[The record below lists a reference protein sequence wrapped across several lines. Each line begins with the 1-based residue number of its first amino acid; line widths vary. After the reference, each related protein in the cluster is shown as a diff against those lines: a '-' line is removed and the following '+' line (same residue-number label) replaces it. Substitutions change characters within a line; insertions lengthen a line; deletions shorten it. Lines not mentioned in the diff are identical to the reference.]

1 MASKMNKTS
10 YSDLWSYT
18 PDPELL
24 GGRTVAITGAA
35 NGLGRATALAAAS
48 LGATVV
54 LMDKSVGRLE
64 HVYDEITGASGPEPA
79 IIPIDLAGATRED
92 YETIGQTLEQ
102 NFGSLDGLVNNAGWL
117 GSYTPFPHYDMKLY
131 QEVMTINLHAP
142 FMLTQALLPL
152 LQAAPDPSVVFSTHN
167 HDVAYAGAFGIAKGG
182 LKSMMRILADE
193 FETENPIRFN
203 GVDAG
208 IVDTQMRRLNFPGE
222 DWSQHPKPEEV
233 VAPYLYFLGPESRGV
248 TGVNCVRTGN
258 E

>member
-1 MASKMNKTS
+1 MT
-10 YSDLWSYT
+10 
-18 PDPELL
+18 
-24 GGRTVAITGAA
+24 
-35 NGLGRATALAAAS
+35 
-48 LGATVV
+48 
-54 LMDKSVGRLE
+54 
-64 HVYDEITGASGPEPA
+64 YDEIEMSQGKQPA
-79 IIPIDLAGATRED
+79 IIPIDFSRANPSD
-92 YETIGQTLEQ
+92 YQVIFEQISET
-102 NFGSLDGLVNNAGWL
+102 FGHVDGLVNNAGWL